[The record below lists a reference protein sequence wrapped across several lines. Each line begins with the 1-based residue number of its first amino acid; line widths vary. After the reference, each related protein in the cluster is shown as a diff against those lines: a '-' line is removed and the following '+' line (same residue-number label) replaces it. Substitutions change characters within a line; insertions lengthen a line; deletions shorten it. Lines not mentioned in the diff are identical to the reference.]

1 MLSVVIAS
9 TGAAPALVATFASL
23 HEAATDGF
31 VREVIVANA
40 TPNGAIRAAADDAG
54 ARVVEGPDAF
64 GAACGAARQ
73 PWLLLL
79 KAGARLAVGW
89 EPHAWRHLNDHQD
102 QAGWFRLSLA
112 GSGLGVRAEEARAAL
127 EARILGRPRAEH
139 GLLLPRRLY
148 DVCIERGA
156 RAELPLRPG
165 RGALR
170 PVGASLLA

>member
-9 TGAAPALVATFASL
+9 TGAASGLVATFASL

-31 VREVIVANA
+31 VREVVVADPA
-40 TPNGAIRAAADDAG
+40 ASVAVRAAAEDAG

-64 GAACGAARQ
+64 GAACSAARQ

-89 EPHAWRHLNDHQD
+89 EPHAWRHINDHQD

-112 GSGLGVRAEEARAAL
+112 GSGLAVRAAEARAAL
-127 EARILGRPRAEH
+127 EARVLGRPRAEQ

-148 DVCIERGA
+148 DICIERGG
-156 RAELPLRPG
+156 RAELPIRPG